1 VFLWLFNIVAQG
13 SAAFGTLLERTER
26 LKLDGERNVGFQIE
40 RLQLAAV
47 TRSANSVHNRADN

>member
-1 VFLWLFNIVAQG
+1 M
-13 SAAFGTLLERTER
+13 GTLLERTER